1 MYQKPHLLFTVIVA
15 SMLLSG
21 CDSGYIG
28 SESSTPAS
36 SELMEVAEEIETKEA
51 PEDTTLVL
59 EAVEEAEEAVK
70 AVKAA
75 SETAEAEV
83 SADDP
88 VVQEEALEEPLA
100 ADAVDPVYQMALQR
114 LIDVTDLNKEDYSF
128 SFSATEEFI
137 EIETREK
144 VDEIAPLQGIYR
156 YMLDTDEI
164 LHSDYLTGEFIPFEN

>member
-1 MYQKPHLLFTVIVA
+1 MYQKPHLLFTAIVA

-21 CDSGYIG
+21 CDSGNIG

-59 EAVEEAEEAVK
+59 EAVEEAEE

>member
-1 MYQKPHLLFTVIVA
+1 MYQKPHLLFTAIVA
-15 SMLLSG
+15 SMLLLG
-21 CDSGYIG
+21 CDSGNIG
-28 SESSTPAS
+28 SESSTS
-36 SELMEVAEEIETKEA
+36 TSTELTKVAEEIETVEA
-51 PEDTTLVL
+51 PEDGTLVL
-59 EAVEEAEEAVK
+59 EAVEEAEE

>member
-70 AVKAA
+70 TA

-88 VVQEEALEEPLA
+88 VVQVEALEEPLA

>member
-1 MYQKPHLLFTVIVA
+1 MYQKPHLLFTAIVA
-15 SMLLSG
+15 SMLLLG
-21 CDSGYIG
+21 CDSGNIG
-28 SESSTPAS
+28 SESSTS
-36 SELMEVAEEIETKEA
+36 TSTELTKVAEEIETVEA
-51 PEDTTLVL
+51 PEDGTLVL

-70 AVKAA
+70 TA

-88 VVQEEALEEPLA
+88 VVQEEALEKPLA

>member
-1 MYQKPHLLFTVIVA
+1 MYQKPHLLFTAIVA

-28 SESSTPAS
+28 SETRTPAS

-59 EAVEEAEEAVK
+59 EAVEEAEE

>member
-70 AVKAA
+70 AA

-100 ADAVDPVYQMALQR
+100 TDAVDPVYQMALQR

>member
-1 MYQKPHLLFTVIVA
+1 MYQKPHLLFTAIVA
-15 SMLLSG
+15 SMLLLG
-21 CDSGYIG
+21 CDSGNIG
-28 SESSTPAS
+28 SESSTS
-36 SELMEVAEEIETKEA
+36 TSTELTKVAEEIETKEA

-70 AVKAA
+70 AAF
-75 SETAEAEV
+75 ETAEAEV

>member
-28 SESSTPAS
+28 SESSTLAS

-59 EAVEEAEEAVK
+59 EAVEEAEE